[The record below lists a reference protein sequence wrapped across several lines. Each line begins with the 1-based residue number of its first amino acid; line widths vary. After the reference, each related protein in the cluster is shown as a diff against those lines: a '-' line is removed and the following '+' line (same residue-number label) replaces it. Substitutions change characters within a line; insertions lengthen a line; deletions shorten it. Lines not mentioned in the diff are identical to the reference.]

1 MISIGF
7 AADLLRLCA
16 IDRHRV
22 YAATGKRFGELRPA
36 TRADTR
42 KNPTGER
49 AMSIGAMVFDAYGTL
64 YDVQSV
70 YAKTEELCPGKGD
83 LITQIWRLK
92 QLEYSWLQ
100 TSLQDYRDFSFL
112 TRASLEFALRAAG
125 IESNDHII
133 QPLFDK
139 YLDLDP
145 YPEAKDALGR
155 LKDDGRLKLAILS
168 NGSTAMLS
176 ALVKNSGLGVFLDA
190 TISVDGAR
198 RYKPHPDCYAL
209 IEKILGVQ
217 KSEVVF
223 VSSNSFDVVGAKRFG
238 FKVIWIRRGGGPGL
252 PVDPVLP
259 AQMYRLLRGN
269 AECLDYQ
276 ADSIVPALTD
286 LPERL

>member
-1 MISIGF
+1 
-7 AADLLRLCA
+7 
-16 IDRHRV
+16 
-22 YAATGKRFGELRPA
+22 
-36 TRADTR
+36 
-42 KNPTGER
+42 
-49 AMSIGAMVFDAYGTL
+49 MSIGAVVFDAYGTL

-100 TSLQDYRDFSFL
+100 TSFQDYRDFSFL

-155 LKDDGRLKLAILS
+155 LKDGGRFKLAILS
-168 NGSTAMLS
+168 NGSNAMLS
-176 ALVKNSGLGVFLDA
+176 TLVKNSGLGVFLDA

-209 IEKILGVQ
+209 IEKILGVE

-223 VSSNSFDVVGAKRFG
+223 VSSNSFDVAGAKRFG

-269 AECLDYQ
+269 AECLGYQ
-276 ADSIVPALTD
+276 ADSIVSALTD
-286 LPERL
+286 LPEQL